1 MGTAITRVTAEPGT
15 PFIEIT
21 RDFAAPVELLFRV
34 HTEPDLLAQWL
45 GPRKY
50 TMIVERYEVR
60 DGGVYRYVHRG
71 ADGVE
76 HGFRGVFHG
85 TPSLGGITQTFE
97 YEGWPGHVSLETLH
111 FDPIEGGTRLHIR
124 SVYQSVEDRDGMVSS
139 GMEDGVREGYERLDE
154 LVAGLAAPTH

>member
-1 MGTAITRVTAEPGT
+1 MGTATTHVTAEPGT

-50 TMIVERYEVR
+50 AMIVERYEVR

-76 HGFRGVFHG
+76 HRFRGVFHG
-85 TPSLGGITQTFE
+85 TPSEDGITQTFE
-97 YEGWPGHVSLETLH
+97 YEGWPGHVSLETLR
-111 FDPIEGGTRLHIR
+111 FEPIEGGTRLHIR